1 MTNDGEVGSAK
12 PAGRWKAAAAAA
24 AVMLGDDCL
33 CWAVGFLFF
42 FLVASPVGLGRLNW
56 RPSRKSNVAGSVVFF
71 PPPPWLFNSP
81 YPK

>member
-12 PAGRWKAAAAAA
+12 PAGRWKAAAAAAA

-42 FLVASPVGLGRLNW
+42 FCRIASGLG
-56 RPSRKSNVAGSVVFF
+56 PSQLEAQ
-71 PPPPWLFNSP
+71 
-81 YPK
+81 

>member
-12 PAGRWKAAAAAA
+12 PAGRWKAAAA

-42 FLVASPVGLGRLNW
+42 FFGRIASGL
-56 RPSRKSNVAGSVVFF
+56 RPSQLEAQ
-71 PPPPWLFNSP
+71 
-81 YPK
+81 